1 MGEANS
7 ESEDP
12 VVFAS
17 CHQGNAT
24 YRGFCD
30 VCETTVHIDKGWY
43 HRNGHSDLCKS
54 HFDHL
59 QVSEQQA
66 YRLISIASDL
76 EAEMHDYEKAPC
88 VSGAQGDSALA
99 NGHGKS
105 QSPTNA

>member
-1 MGEANS
+1 M
-7 ESEDP
+7 D
-12 VVFAS
+12 FAS

-59 QVSEQQA
+59 QVSEQQT
-66 YRLISIASDL
+66 YRLISIVSDL
-76 EAEMHDYEKAPC
+76 EVELLDYEKATRVLC
-88 VSGAQGDSALA
+88 SRLSGDPPRH
-99 NGHGKS
+99 GHMD
-105 QSPTNA
+105 